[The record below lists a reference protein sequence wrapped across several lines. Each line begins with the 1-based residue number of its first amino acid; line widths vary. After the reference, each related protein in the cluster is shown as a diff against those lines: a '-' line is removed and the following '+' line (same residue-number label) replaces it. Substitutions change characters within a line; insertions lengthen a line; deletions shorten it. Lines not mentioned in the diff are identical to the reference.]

1 MIKNANGFKSS
12 KKWAS
17 TKNGRK
23 DTENADILFMHETIH
38 TKIITY
44 DNYLFV
50 INNLNFMY

>member
-1 MIKNANGFKSS
+1 VIKNANGFKSS